1 VKRLITFC
9 ILLSIIAA
17 QAFSFSAAEASSP
30 AQVSPEVQ
38 KAQDLLDKMLP
49 EERVGQLF
57 LVTYTGSDTGDQSA
71 ITSLIQNQHIGGVVL
86 RADNGNFAVTNGL
99 PGAVQASINELQTVN
114 WKSTIPGLQNSTGE
128 VQTQGNYIPL
138 FIGISQEGDLSPYD
152 QLINGMTPLPS
163 EMAIGATWKPS
174 NAEAVGKILGS
185 ELSILGFNLLLGPS
199 LDVLDLVRTDVG
211 DDLGVRTF
219 GGDPYWVGQMGKAY
233 ISGIHEGSENKLL
246 VISKHF
252 PGRGGS
258 DRLPEDEVATVR
270 KSLEQ
275 LKQIELYPFF
285 AVTKIDDDPLEVTD
299 GLLLSHIRYQGFQGN
314 IRATTRPV
322 SFDETALDQIMA
334 LEQFADWR
342 EQGGLIVS
350 DDLGSAAVQKFF
362 APTGTNFDARQ
373 VAKSAL
379 LAGNDLLYLGNIR
392 STSDDSSYTTVVK
405 THEYFVQKYKE
416 DPVFQQR
423 VDEAVLRILTLK
435 FRLYPFF
442 SLGSVTTST
451 AELDQVGKS
460 QQVTLDIARQAVTLV
475 SPSAQDLNAD
485 LPNAPQSDEQL
496 VFISDIAQQSQCAE
510 CTDQSIFL
518 AEDLKDAVIRL
529 YGPGAG
535 DLIQSNR
542 LSAFSFDMLKN
553 YLDGVDNELDIGSH
567 LDQADWIIIAFSDFR
582 VNSVEAST
590 FQRLFSEK
598 PGLVQKKKVIGFAF
612 NAPYYPDATDI
623 SKFTAYYALY
633 SKTPQFV
640 EIAARTLFKEIQ
652 PSGALPVSVSSIG
665 YDLIEAT
672 TPEPSQVIPLMVIS
686 DAEGQSENSISTSSN
701 NAIVINA
708 GDSLPIQTGI
718 IKDHNGNPVPDG
730 TVVRFIVDA
739 QSASGTIEQ
748 MESQTVDGIART
760 VYRIPAEGTVKLS
773 VTADPAT
780 ISQIL
785 QIEITNTGGTL
796 TSINPTFA
804 PTGSVIAQLPSQT
817 TSTEQTETLKRHA
830 MGQPALID
838 WICATIGVG
847 LVFLGFYQYG
857 QRRRKAAWN
866 PWLPLGSAFGG
877 YLFYLL
883 PILRVGFLRQGVQDY
898 GTWVMIGLVGVG
910 AILGAG
916 IGLLVR
922 LIVKKRK
929 TAI

>member
-1 VKRLITFC
+1 MKRLIALF
-9 ILLSIIAA
+9 LLVSIIAT
-17 QAFSFSAAEASSP
+17 QAISIRPVVASSP
-30 AQVSPEVQ
+30 AQISSELQ
-38 KAQDLLDKMLP
+38 KAQDLLAKMSP

-57 LVTYTGSDTGDQSA
+57 LVTYTGSDTGEESA
-71 ITSLIQNQHIGGVVL
+71 IANLIENQHIGGVVL
-86 RADNGNFAVTNGL
+86 RADNDNFAAADSL
-99 PGAVQASINELQTVN
+99 PAAVQASINELQTLN
-114 WKSTIPGLQNSTGE
+114 WRSTLSGVQDSTG
-128 VQTQGNYIPL
+128 VTQTEGNYIPL
-138 FIGISQEGDLSPYD
+138 FVGISQEGDLSPYD
-152 QLINGMTPLPS
+152 QVINGMTPLPS
-163 EMAIGATWKPS
+163 EMAIGATWKPA

-185 ELSILGFNLLLGPS
+185 ELSIMGFNLLLGPS

-233 ISGIHEGSENKLL
+233 IKGIHEGSSNQLL

-285 AVTKIDDDPLEVTD
+285 AVTKTDEDPLEMTD

-334 LEQFADWR
+334 LEQFAGWR

-350 DDLGSAAVQKFF
+350 DDLGSTAVQKFF

-392 STSDDSSYTTVVK
+392 SSNDDSSYTTVAK

-435 FRLYPFF
+435 YRLYSFF
-442 SLGSVTTST
+442 SLGVVTASTS
-451 AELDQVGKS
+451 ELAQVGTS

-475 SPSAQDLNAD
+475 SPSVQDLNTD
-485 LPNAPQSDEQL
+485 LPSPPQNDEQL
-496 VFISDIAQQSQCAE
+496 VFISDVAQQSQCSS
-510 CTDQSIFL
+510 CVDQSIYL
-518 AEDLKDAVIRL
+518 AEDLKEAVIRL
-529 YGPGAG
+529 YGPSAG
-535 DLIQSNR
+535 DLIQSGR
-542 LSAFSFDMLKN
+542 LSSFSFDMLKA
-553 YLDGVDNELDIGSH
+553 YLDGVGNESDIGSR

-582 VNSVEAST
+582 VNSLEAST

-652 PSGALPVSVSSIG
+652 PAGILPVSVSSIG

-672 TPEPSQVIPLMVIS
+672 TPDANQVISLMVIS
-686 DAEGQSENSISTSSN
+686 DAESQSETSISSLPSD
-701 NAIVINA
+701 AIVINA
-708 GDSLPIQTGI
+708 GDNLPIQTGI

-730 TVVRFIVDA
+730 TIVRFIIDT
-739 QSASGTIEQ
+739 QTASGTVEQ
-748 MESQTVDGIART
+748 MEAQTIDGIART
-760 VYRIPAEGTVKLS
+760 VYRIPNEGTVKLS

-780 ISQIL
+780 VSQIL

-804 PTGSVIAQLPSQT
+804 PTGSVVAQVPSQAAP
-817 TSTEQTETLKRHA
+817 TEQSETMKRHA
-830 MGQPALID
+830 LGLPAVVD
-838 WICATIGVG
+838 WISATAAVVLIFFG
-847 LVFLGFYQYG
+847 LYQFG
-857 QRRRKAAWN
+857 LRRRKTGWN
-866 PWLPLGSAFGG
+866 PWLPLGAAFGG

-883 PILRVGFLRQGVQDY
+883 LIFGIGFLRQGLQNY
-898 GTWVMIGLVGVG
+898 GTWAVIGFVCAG
-910 AILGAG
+910 AILGTA

-922 LIVKKRK
+922 QITKKRK
-929 TAI
+929 TVI

>member
-9 ILLSIIAA
+9 ILLTIIAA

-30 AQVSPEVQ
+30 AQISPEVQ

-86 RADNGNFAVTNGL
+86 RADNGNFAVTDGL

-114 WKSTIPGLQNSTGE
+114 WKSTISGLQNSTGE

-518 AEDLKDAVIRL
+518 AEDLRDAVIRL

-730 TVVRFIVDA
+730 TVVRFIIDA

-804 PTGSVIAQLPSQT
+804 PTGSVIAQLPSQAA
-817 TSTEQTETLKRHA
+817 STEQTETLKRHA

-883 PILRVGFLRQGVQDY
+883 PILGVGFLRQGVQDY
-898 GTWVMIGLVGVG
+898 GTWVMIGLVGLG